1 MVNNSPTLPRRSPI
15 VLLTALLSFWA
26 GALVFVPAQAGE
38 VESPNNP
45 FGYEDADQVDY
56 ENMNQ
61 EDYQDLT
68 DEKSVND
75 NSLDY
80 EQDNEYEN
88 DNQYEYKDQD
98 DFNYRDMN

>member
-1 MVNNSPTLPRRSPI
+1 MVNNSPTLRRRSPI
-15 VLLTALLSFWA
+15 VLLAALLSFGA
-26 GALVFVPAQAGE
+26 GALVFVPVHAGE
-38 VESPNNP
+38 VENPHNP

-56 ENMNQ
+56 KDMDQEN
-61 EDYQDLT
+61 YQDLT
-68 DEKSVND
+68 EEKSVND